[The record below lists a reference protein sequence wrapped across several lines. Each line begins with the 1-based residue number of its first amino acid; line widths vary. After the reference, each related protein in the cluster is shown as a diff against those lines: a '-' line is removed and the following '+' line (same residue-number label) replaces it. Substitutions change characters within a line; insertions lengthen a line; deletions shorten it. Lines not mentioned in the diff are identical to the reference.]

1 MKKNLDIDCI
11 IQTIKQS
18 VTAIQAAHALGIQV
32 DRNGRCCCLWH
43 TDKHPSMKLYDGDRG
58 CYCFSCHNGGSVI
71 DMVQQANSCSFWD
84 AIEWLNSAFRLGLPL
99 DRPMDKNAA
108 EAARRAQE
116 RKQVEREQKQA
127 IERMEFDLYV
137 LCGRLLEALETD
149 KERYRPRR
157 ANDEWDELF
166 VNAVRM
172 IPEVEEMADELAVRV
187 IGVKNNDER

>member
-18 VTAIQAAHALGIQV
+18 VTAIQAAQALGIQV

-71 DMVQQANSCSFWD
+71 DMVQQANSCSFWE
-84 AIEWLNSAFRLGLPL
+84 AIDWLNSAFHLGLPL
-99 DRPMDKNAA
+99 DRPLDKNAA
-108 EAARRAQE
+108 ESARRAKE
-116 RKQVEREQKQA
+116 RKQAEREQKQA

-137 LCGRLLEALETD
+137 MCGRFLDELETD

-157 ANDEWDELF
+157 ANDEWDRRF
-166 VNAVRM
+166 VNAIRM
-172 IPEVEEMADELAVRV
+172 MPEVEEMAEELALRV
-187 IGVKNNDER
+187 IGVKKS